1 MEIIIYNETF
11 SRNLRYLRRK
21 KKISQKRLAEM
32 MGFSV
37 YHLRN
42 IELCRQE
49 AVLSYPQ
56 MKQLCSILE
65 INVEGLLHGE
75 FVA

>member
-1 MEIIIYNETF
+1 MEIIIFNETF

-21 KKISQKRLAEM
+21 KKISQKQLAQIL
-32 MGFSV
+32 GFSV
-37 YHLRN
+37 YYLRN
-42 IELCRQE
+42 IELCRRE

-56 MKQLCSILE
+56 MKQLCNILDV
-65 INVEGLLHGE
+65 NVEGLIHGE

>member
-1 MEIIIYNETF
+1 MEIIIFNKTF
-11 SRNLRYLRRK
+11 SRNLRYLRRRK
-21 KKISQKRLAEM
+21 NLSQKQLAEM

-37 YHLRN
+37 YYLRN
-42 IELCRQE
+42 IELCRRE
-49 AVLSYPQ
+49 AVLTYQQ
-56 MKQLCSILE
+56 MKQLCGILE

>member
-1 MEIIIYNETF
+1 MEIIINSEIF
-11 SRNLRYLRRK
+11 CRNLRYLRRK
-21 KKISQKRLAEM
+21 KKISQKQLAQM

-37 YHLRN
+37 YYLRN
-42 IELCRQE
+42 IELRRRE
-49 AVLSYPQ
+49 TVLTYQQ

-75 FVA
+75 FAA

>member
-21 KKISQKRLAEM
+21 KKISQKQLAEM
-32 MGFSV
+32 LGFSV

-42 IELCRQE
+42 IELCRRE

>member
-1 MEIIIYNETF
+1 MEIIIFNETF

-21 KKISQKRLAEM
+21 KNLSQKQLAEM

-37 YHLRN
+37 YYLRN
-42 IELCRQE
+42 IELCRRE
-49 AVLSYPQ
+49 AVLTYQQ
-56 MKQLCSILE
+56 MKQLCGILE

>member
-11 SRNLRYLRRK
+11 SRNLRFLRRRK
-21 KKISQKRLAEM
+21 NISQKKLAEM

-37 YHLRN
+37 YYLRN
-42 IELCRQE
+42 VELCRRE
-49 AVLSYPQ
+49 AVLTYQQ
-56 MKQLCSILE
+56 MKKLCEILD
-65 INVEGLLHGE
+65 INVEGILHGE